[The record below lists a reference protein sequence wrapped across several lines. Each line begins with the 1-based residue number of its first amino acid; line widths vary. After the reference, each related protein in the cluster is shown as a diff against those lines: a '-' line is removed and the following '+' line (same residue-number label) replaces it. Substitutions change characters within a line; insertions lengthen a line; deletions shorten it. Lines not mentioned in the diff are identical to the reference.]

1 MVSRSQPGDALGSHH
16 ALERRRLGLDGAHG
30 VPQPAWVERTAGLE
44 DERTHAVLF
53 ALGLVLANSVK
64 NNLITTKQMA
74 TYYNSKVCTKV
85 LSLPRLDGK

>member
-16 ALERRRLGLDGAHG
+16 ALERRCLGLDGTHG

-53 ALGLVLANSVK
+53 ALGLVFANSDKK
-64 NNLITTKQMA
+64 NRITTTQLLQLHVQVYRL
-74 TYYNSKVCTKV
+74 TYLLV
-85 LSLPRLDGK
+85 

>member
-1 MVSRSQPGDALGSHH
+1 MVSRSQPSNALGSHH

-53 ALGLVLANSVK
+53 ALGLVLANSDK
-64 NNLITTKQMA
+64 KKLIT
-74 TYYNSKVCTKV
+74 SK
-85 LSLPRLDGK
+85 